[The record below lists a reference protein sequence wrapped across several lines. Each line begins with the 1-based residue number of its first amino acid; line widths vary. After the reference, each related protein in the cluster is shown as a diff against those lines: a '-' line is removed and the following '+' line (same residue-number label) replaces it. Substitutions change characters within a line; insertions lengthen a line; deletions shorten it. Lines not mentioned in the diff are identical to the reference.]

1 MTCDEVRDAFSDFYD
16 GRLFG
21 ARLTEVTQHLDECSD
36 CRAEW
41 ATFSMTLQAVS
52 RLGTAQPSPGFAAR
66 VRQQIEA
73 PSWWKR
79 LIHRLFVPVHVKVPI
94 HAVALAILSF
104 AGLMLF
110 QRSPELRR
118 EGEVKVVPPASV
130 ARQAPPSGSLAP
142 APPIP
147 EKPVRAKKAVKTPEA
162 YSMAERAE
170 GGAVPPAAS
179 APPSPP
185 QEQAAEP
192 KLAPVPKALDKAA
205 GPSAELQAEEKEEDM
220 RPPTLQR
227 QRSAPIPAPSQE
239 ATPGAAP
246 ARPLAPGATGRLS
259 SIPSGSADELFSAA
273 VTEYAR
279 QEYGRAIERLR
290 AFIAT
295 YPQDGR
301 VADARFLL
309 GEAYFS
315 RQRYAEAIPE
325 FETLVREYPDSRR
338 IPVALYRQGLARLA
352 LGDRTGC
359 QLLGEVVSRYPQTRE
374 AGSARETLTARC
386 P

>member
-21 ARLTEVTQHLDECSD
+21 ARLTEVTRHLDECSD

-41 ATFSMTLQAVS
+41 TTFSMTLQVVS

-73 PSWWKR
+73 PSWRKR

-118 EGEVKVVPPASV
+118 EGEVKLVPPASV

-162 YSMAERAE
+162 TSMAERAE

-179 APPSPP
+179 APSPP
-185 QEQAAEP
+185 LP
-192 KLAPVPKALDKAA
+192 APLGK
-205 GPSAELQAEEKEEDM
+205 QEDM
-220 RPPTLQR
+220 RPPTLLR

-239 ATPGAAP
+239 ATSSPAP
-246 ARPLAPGATGRLS
+246 TRPLAQGGAGRLS
-259 SIPSGSADELFSAA
+259 SLPSGSADELFSAA
-273 VTEYAR
+273 VSEYAR
-279 QEYGRAIERLR
+279 QEYGRAIERFR
-290 AFIAT
+290 AFIVT

-315 RQRYAEAIPE
+315 RQRYAEAVPE

-338 IPVALYRQGLARLA
+338 IPAALYRQGLARLA

-359 QLLGEVVSRYPQTRE
+359 RLLGEVVSRYPQTRE
-374 AGSARETLTARC
+374 AGSARESLTARC